1 MSFFNRDPWKQVTP
15 VYAHALKSR
24 LTVEEFT
31 RLTQILVRL
40 QAFRQRIFQ
49 SREADDGFALIALST
64 FLSGI
69 GNVLASTGFSND
81 AEFVLRLSTGKLA
94 PGNGKAAM
102 TGPSL
107 ASLVLVLV
115 SIGKNEEA
123 EQLAVDAL
131 ARLESLNA
139 GLQTMHA
146 ELETLGWHNPQE
158 NASLG
163 YSVERVASRRYRASH
178 YRSIMPDAHYN
189 LFESFLIE
197 WIAISMNKPSSR
209 VTRTDLEAQ
218 VLLFEPTVPIV
229 KVIQA
234 NARQWMNSGH
244 SESAV
249 VAYQTVLYTEKY
261 DLEAYFCLAILFR
274 DSFSESA
281 SWDSLVEAKKYATEY
296 ITLSNHQKQMLLERI
311 NALNEDELR
320 ILESLPQNQDFMND
334 ILNIVTPL

>member
-1 MSFFNRDPWKQVTP
+1 MSFFNRGPWKQVTP
-15 VYAHALKSR
+15 VYTHALKSR

-40 QAFRQRIFQ
+40 QSFRQKIFQ

-69 GNVLASTGFSND
+69 GNVLASTGFNND

-115 SIGKNEEA
+115 SMGKNEEA
-123 EQLAVDAL
+123 ELLAVDAL
-131 ARLESLNA
+131 ARLESLND
-139 GLQTMHA
+139 GLQTMQA
-146 ELETLGWHNPQE
+146 ELETLGWHNPQGSV
-158 NASLG
+158 SLE

-197 WIAISMNKPSSR
+197 WVAISMNKPVSR
-209 VTRTDLEAQ
+209 VTRTDLETQ

-229 KVIQA
+229 KVILT
-234 NARQWMNSGH
+234 NARQWMSSGH
-244 SESAV
+244 PENAI
-249 VAYQTVLYTEKY
+249 VAYQTILCVEKY
-261 DLEAYFCLAILFR
+261 NLEAYFCLAILFR
-274 DSFSESA
+274 DSFSENL
-281 SWDSLVEAKKYATEY
+281 SWDNLVQAKKYATEY
-296 ITLSNHQKQMLLERI
+296 ISLSNHQKQMFSEKSNTLS
-311 NALNEDELR
+311 ADELKTFEN
-320 ILESLPQNQDFMND
+320 LQQNQDFMNE

>member
-123 EQLAVDAL
+123 FGTRFPDMSEPYRRELIDKAL
-131 ARLESLNA
+131 
-139 GLQTMHA
+139 
-146 ELETLGWHNPQE
+146 
-158 NASLG
+158 
-163 YSVERVASRRYRASH
+163 
-178 YRSIMPDAHYN
+178 SI
-189 LFESFLIE
+189 
-197 WIAISMNKPSSR
+197 
-209 VTRTDLEAQ
+209 
-218 VLLFEPTVPIV
+218 
-229 KVIQA
+229 
-234 NARQWMNSGH
+234 
-244 SESAV
+244 
-249 VAYQTVLYTEKY
+249 
-261 DLEAYFCLAILFR
+261 
-274 DSFSESA
+274 
-281 SWDSLVEAKKYATEY
+281 ATEANYEVKQGVY
-296 ITLSNHQKQMLLERI
+296 IGVTGPTFETRAEYKMLHILGG
-311 NALNEDELR
+311 NAVGMSTVQEVIAAVHMGLPVFAMSVITDIGIREEENIITHEEVLQAAKDAEPKLTHIFKELIR
-320 ILESLPQNQDFMND
+320 VL
-334 ILNIVTPL
+334 